1 MFYPFATYEEHFKSK
16 NGEQKYFQKTMTSL
30 NTINGFNEQINT
42 YIILS
47 CGVEIYVFFFYFLNQ
62 YN

>member
-47 CGVEIYVFFFYFLNQ
+47 CGVEIYVFFFF
-62 YN
+62 

>member
-30 NTINGFNEQINT
+30 NTTNGFNEQINT
-42 YIILS
+42 EIIAS
-47 CGVEIYVFFFYFLNQ
+47 CGVGIYVLFDF
-62 YN
+62 